1 MPLLDE
7 ILRRFPLLAKLPPQ
21 GVYAVGGI
29 VRDLL
34 VGIDPNDADLA
45 SADALASAN
54 ALAGAGGRKVI
65 TLGRDHLSA
74 YRIVDGE
81 HIYDFAPLLDGG
93 IDRDLARRDFTVNAI
108 AVALAGGQLLDPF
121 DGRGDLQRRLVRMVH
136 PKNFDDDPLRMLKGV
151 RMAVKYRYEIETA
164 TLDAIRVRAASITSV
179 AAERIGVELEM
190 IFDAGCFRRALTLLR
205 DTRLDV
211 PLFGEELAP
220 SRYHADDVSVAAAC
234 VLLCRDLHAAAE
246 RFRWS
251 DTLLRDAA
259 TLRSLRDDHS
269 LFALYDAGPSVAAQL
284 LPLLRALGRDDAVA
298 MPDFGTKALL
308 TGTEI
313 AEILGQAPG
322 PRIGELKRALLEAQ
336 LRGEVTTREAAQHFI
351 AARM

>member
-1 MPLLDE
+1 MPLRDE
-7 ILRRFPLLAKLPPQ
+7 ILRRFPLLKKLSPH

-45 SADALASAN
+45 CADAVAV
-54 ALAGAGGRKVI
+54 AGMLGRKVI

-81 HIYDFAPLLDGG
+81 HIYDFAPLLGSD
-93 IDRDLARRDFTVNAI
+93 IDVDLGRRDFTVNAM
-108 AVALAGGQLLDPF
+108 AVSLADGRLLDPF

-136 PKNFDDDPLRMLKGV
+136 PRNFDDDPLRMLKGV
-151 RMAVKYRYEIETA
+151 RMAVKYCYEIETA
-164 TLDAIRVRAASITSV
+164 TLEAIQARAASITSV

-190 IFDAGCFRRALTLLR
+190 IFDAGRFRRALSLLR

-211 PLFGEELAP
+211 PLFGEELTP
-220 SRYHADDVSVAAAC
+220 SRYHADDLSVAAAY
-234 VLLCRDLHAAAE
+234 VLLVRDLHAAAE

-251 DTLLRDAA
+251 DTLLRDAG
-259 TLRSLRDDHS
+259 TLRRLLDDHS
-269 LFALYDAGPSVAAQL
+269 LFALYDAGEAVARQL
-284 LPLLRALGRDDAVA
+284 LPLLRALGRDDAIA
-298 MPDFGTKALL
+298 MPDFTMKALL

-313 AEILGQAPG
+313 AELLGERPG
-322 PRIGELKRALLEAQ
+322 PRIGALKRALLDAQ
-336 LRGEVTTREAAQHFI
+336 LRGEVTTREEAERFV
-351 AARM
+351 RRST